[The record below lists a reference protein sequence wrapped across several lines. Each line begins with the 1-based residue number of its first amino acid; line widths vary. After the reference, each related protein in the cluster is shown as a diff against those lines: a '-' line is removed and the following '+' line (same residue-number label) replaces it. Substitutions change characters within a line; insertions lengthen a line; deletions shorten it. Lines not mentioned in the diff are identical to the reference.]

1 MILLILFFLTGC
13 LAYLEET
20 FEITVTPED
29 LGIADE
35 CTYFADHN
43 HTYIRFHNGTQI
55 QSNYMSSI
63 FAINNQCDLVVF
75 GYPNENKVI
84 LWRPQQDS
92 FTEIVPNQPE
102 EVFVDRFGFSV
113 DVQNQSWVVGAPG
126 TPNSDENNY
135 KGATLGY
142 AFVYQG
148 NDLQSCRS

>member
-1 MILLILFFLTGC
+1 MILLLFFLTGC

-20 FEITVTPED
+20 FEISVIPED

-55 QSNYMSSI
+55 QTNYMSSI

-84 LWRPQQDS
+84 FSTKEQKPVTISSDS
-92 FTEIVPNQPE
+92 LSGNKLTSEFGAADRVNTENLNVSIGDAISGSGE
-102 EVFVDRFGFSV
+102 KMTAVDS
-113 DVQNQSWVVGAPG
+113 S
-126 TPNSDENNY
+126 E
-135 KGATLGY
+135 
-142 AFVYQG
+142 
-148 NDLQSCRS
+148 RSF